1 MAKQFA
7 KFDRIEHNESIT
19 DEFIDH
25 LQFALLLAL
34 REQKNLDVIQ
44 YRNALERLQEQRRF
58 RTVKNLE
65 QEGL

>member
-7 KFDRIEHNESIT
+7 KFERIEHNESIT
-19 DEFIDH
+19 NEFIDH

-58 RTVKNLE
+58 RTVKTLE
-65 QEGL
+65 QEEL